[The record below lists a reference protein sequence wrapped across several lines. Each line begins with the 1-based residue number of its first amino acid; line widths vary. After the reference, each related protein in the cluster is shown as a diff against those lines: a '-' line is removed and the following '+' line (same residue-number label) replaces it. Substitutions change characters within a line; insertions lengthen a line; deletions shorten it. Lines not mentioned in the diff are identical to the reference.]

1 MSHMKHK
8 SLAVFLAAVCLLSA
22 RAFAHHSLAA
32 TYLDKE
38 VKLEGKII
46 DLLLRNPHSFL
57 QIEAPDEKGVM
68 QRWSLE
74 WRSSGQL
81 GQQGIQRDTLKVG
94 DEVIITM
101 NPSRTPGDHRGALK
115 SLHRKSDGFG
125 WGTKPG
131 ETTD

>member
-1 MSHMKHK
+1 MKRH
-8 SLAVFLAAVCLLSA
+8 LVLSA
-22 RAFAHHSLAA
+22 IAGALLFGATAYAHHSLAA

-38 VKLEGKII
+38 VKLEGKVL

-81 GQQGIQRDTLKVG
+81 GQQGIKRDTLKVG

-101 NPSRTPGDHRGALK
+101 SPSRTAEDHRGVLRT
-115 SLHRKSDGFG
+115 LHRKSDGFG
-125 WGTKPG
+125 WGTNPG
-131 ETTD
+131 ESVE